1 VGLVV
6 HGWPED
12 LSACVGGLVAHAP
25 ASVGVDIAVVSDD
38 PDLCAAI
45 GQAMNDFEKV
55 STHEL
60 GSETG
65 WGKAQSFLL
74 ALSDARYAVVMD
86 ISTIFEGD
94 AISPLVKLAESEE
107 AVGAGWRGVNVAL
120 DKQWYEFEDAPA
132 GEVDALL
139 GYLMV
144 LERKAALATP
154 PAPQAQFYRNADMEW
169 SLALRAAG
177 GRLVSYSGSLPVRQ
191 ERHRGYYD
199 TDPTYRDEQSKIN
212 YLRMLKKYK
221 GREDILA
228 PRS

>member
-1 VGLVV
+1 M

-12 LSACVGGLVAHAP
+12 LASCVAALVAYAP
-25 ASVGVDIAVVSDD
+25 PSVGVDIALVSDD
-38 PDLCAAI
+38 PDLRAGVGQAI
-45 GQAMNDFEKV
+45 GQFEQV
-55 STHEL
+55 SLHEL
-60 GSETG
+60 GSKTG
-65 WGKAQSFLL
+65 WGQAQSFLL
-74 ALSDARYAVVMD
+74 GLSDARYAVVMD
-86 ISTIFEGD
+86 ISTVFEGD
-94 AISPLVKLAESEE
+94 AISPLVNLAESEE

-177 GRLVSYSGSLPVRQ
+177 GRLVSYPGSLPVRQ

-212 YLRMLKKYK
+212 YMRMLKKFK

-228 PRS
+228 PRT